1 MWAKYLFLNGIWESL
16 IKTAVFCVFGETSR
30 FLLPCISTT
39 QADTGCKPMSL
50 RDRAVFLARFGNE
63 FVGVE
68 PCIPP
73 TGLSSIGTSRAL

>member
-1 MWAKYLFLNGIWESL
+1 
-16 IKTAVFCVFGETSR
+16 
-30 FLLPCISTT
+30 
-39 QADTGCKPMSL
+39 MSL